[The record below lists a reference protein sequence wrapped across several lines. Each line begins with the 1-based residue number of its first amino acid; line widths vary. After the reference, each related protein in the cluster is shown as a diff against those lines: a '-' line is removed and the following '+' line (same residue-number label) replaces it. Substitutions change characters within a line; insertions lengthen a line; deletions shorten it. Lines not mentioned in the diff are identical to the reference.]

1 MFIVSVVGM
10 MMNQLGNIAYVVP
23 GLAAAVILSVGALAF
38 SSIRDNMGAP
48 VILMMAG
55 VIGVADA
62 LSNSGFTKLVGDS
75 IAHSLGGS
83 INPFLLVLLLVFLTS
98 MSATFTGSNMGS
110 VFVFAPIAISTCVS
124 LGWNPTAAAAAAAVV
139 ISGWN
144 GGYMPLD
151 GMPAMILG
159 MGSYKLPDF
168 WKFSVPM
175 YFVRI
180 FALTAGAM
188 LFFPL

>member
-1 MFIVSVVGM
+1 M
-10 MMNQLGNIAYVVP
+10 
-23 GLAAAVILSVGALAF
+23 
-38 SSIRDNMGAP
+38 
-48 VILMMAG
+48 
-55 VIGVADA
+55 
-62 LSNSGFTKLVGDS
+62 VGDS

-83 INPFLLVLLLVFLTS
+83 INPFLLILLLVFLTS
-98 MSATFTGSNMGS
+98 TSATFTGSNMGS

-124 LGWNPTAAAAAAAVV
+124 LGWNPTAAAAAVV

-144 GGYMPLD
+144 GGYMPVD